1 GDLEMS
7 EDSKKQLA
15 AWHQK
20 FIFCALPRRRALEE
34 MQKHLLARYRH
45 GSVSVVFDVV
55 PQEVLDETFKNK
67 AGMPSW
73 LRVLATCTP
82 EPIWSGP
89 SQTEALEMS
98 WVNGPYVVGH
108 SHGLITEGQQHGD
121 ERERVTYGTIP
132 LDPPPLVACQKG
144 CKGFK
149 DTSPNQDNFSVTH
162 FKSGYT
168 LVCTFDGHGPFG
180 HIVSTRTVQTVPWF
194 MVNESG
200 FDKDTIDES
209 GIEKALINA
218 FEKAQKDVVAH
229 SLENDWDV
237 QAVAALFKG
246 NKVWT
251 ANAGDSRCAIGSEA
265 VPRSADRWSDRST
278 PVEERTPRRAELK
291 PMRKRILQ
299 TDWSDEVMTKDIE
312 LVTKDKK
319 VIFETEDHKPQSEKD
334 CDGRACFP
342 AFVEKAR
349 IESMGGEVRSQ
360 TYPDGWVNHRIFIK
374 GKDYPGLCMAR
385 TLGDQS
391 VKDHGPCA
399 VGQFWLTENEVDMI
413 REKMMKMRK
422 TWRWEWRVEEVC
434 EAESSAR
441 SKKRMKQ
448 QKEAEAKEAKEAK
461 AREVQARKAAEKAAK
476 AAAKATAKAK
486 AKAKPKAAPKT
497 RPAAKAKPKAA
508 PKAKPKVPR
517 QMGIASPWSPCDEQE
532 RDFLASLTV
541 QVSEDRAEDVHTNEP
556 TVNIDHMS
564 RRQRADFKDILQHMV
579 EETRTER
586 ARAERE
592 REEAEAAAGLE
603 QVGTATDE
611 QVEAVPPDQE
621 DASAAEPTREPL
633 PHPPE
638 DELYQ
643 NEEELK
649 NFLDECVWEFLD
661 SQFVVKAVAKK
672 IQSDGPAKTL
682 EKLQREAKK
691 RWKAEEGRA
700 ACSALEGP
708 GPVVFLVGLDLVFWM
723 WSCSSWKIPSSLA
736 SATWQRP
743 FWVIRASCENRSS
756 SKKLLVASCC

>member
-1 GDLEMS
+1 MS
-7 EDSKKQLA
+7 EDSKKQ
-15 AWHQK
+15 
-20 FIFCALPRRRALEE
+20 LEE

-67 AGMPSW
+67 
-73 LRVLATCTP
+73 
-82 EPIWSGP
+82 
-89 SQTEALEMS
+89 
-98 WVNGPYVVGH
+98 VVGH

-237 QAVAALFKG
+237 QASGSTAVAALFKG

-265 VPRSADRWSDRST
+265 
-278 PVEERTPRRAELK
+278 
-291 PMRKRILQ
+291 
-299 TDWSDEVMTKDIE
+299 
-312 LVTKDKK
+312 DKK
-319 VIFETEDHKPQSEKD
+319 VIFETEDHKPQSEK
-334 CDGRACFP
+334 
-342 AFVEKAR
+342 EKAR

-391 VKDHGPCA
+391 VKDHGVVATP
-399 VGQFWLTENEVDMI
+399 EVDMI

-486 AKAKPKAAPKT
+486 AKAKPK
-497 RPAAKAKPKAA
+497 
-508 PKAKPKVPR
+508 VPR

-541 QVSEDRAEDVHTNEP
+541 QVSEDRVGPLSPRVHNTFRAGCLLVRFGRPWQIRRLIHIFSDIAEDVHTNEP

-592 REEAEAAAGLE
+592 REEAEAAA
-603 QVGTATDE
+603 GTATDE

-691 RWKAEEGRA
+691 RWKAEEGDY
-700 ACSALEGP
+700 CDDITS
-708 GPVVFLVGLDLVFWM
+708 VLVQL
-723 WSCSSWKIPSSLA
+723 
-736 SATWQRP
+736 R
-743 FWVIRASCENRSS
+743 
-756 SKKLLVASCC
+756 